1 MSARPETKDE
11 SEPRTGRRA
20 GNGDA
25 PNTHGLPQRPPNR
38 PWRTE
43 GLPPG
48 SPGGP
53 PKKPVN
59 RWRLVAQV
67 IVIYGIAFAILTL
80 HDRLNGPVTISYSE
94 FVTQVESGNVA
105 EVFARGD
112 SIQGSLREARPAPG
126 MEQQKVTYR
135 RFSTERPA
143 FAHDDL
149 LANLQKT
156 GTNVRA
162 TPVVQE
168 RGPLTNLLFSVAPIL
183 LWILFYRW
191 MLKRQQ
197 SGLEGMFGLGAKK
210 KPVAPE
216 SVRVTFEDV
225 AGIDEV
231 KGEITE
237 IVDYLRSPE
246 KYRAIGARA
255 PKGVLLTGLP
265 GTGKTLLARATA
277 GEAKVPFFSASA
289 SEFVEMIVGV
299 GASRVR
305 ELFQAARAVAP
316 AIVFIDE
323 IDTIGRARGGA
334 RIGGHDEYEQT
345 LNQILTEMDGF
356 SGAEGVIVLA
366 ATNRPDV
373 LDPALLRPGR
383 FDRNIT
389 IHPPDQVGRREILRV
404 HTRKV
409 QLAADADLDEVA
421 RATPGMTGA
430 DLANLVNEAALLAV
444 RRGRSEV
451 SASDLADALEKVQLG
466 TARKVVI
473 PAEDRRRTAYHEG
486 GHALLG
492 MLQPGADPV
501 RKVSIIPRGRALGVT
516 LATPQQDRYGYDAAY
531 LKGRIIGA
539 LGGIAA
545 EELVLGVVSTGAES
559 DLQTSTAIARSMV
572 GRWGMSERIG
582 PVSVFPPEG
591 DPRML
596 GVSEG
601 LLDAV
606 ADEVRR
612 LVDECHREATSLL
625 TQNRARLDAIAE
637 GLLEHE
643 TLNEAAAYAA
653 AGIAHAPPAS
663 GMTREPH
670 ERRYTEHPV
679 KDEGRTSHAP

>member
-1 MSARPETKDE
+1 MRAARKIKEEKEEVEARFAERGSKGRAADSRGP
-11 SEPRTGRRA
+11 PRG
-20 GNGDA
+20 
-25 PNTHGLPQRPPNR
+25 PPNR

-53 PKKPVN
+53 TKQPSN
-59 RWRLVAQV
+59 WWGFVAQA
-67 IVIYGIAFAILTL
+67 ILIFAIAFTILTMQ
-80 HDRLNGPVTISYSE
+80 DRVTGLVTISYSE
-94 FVTQVESGNVA
+94 FVKEVDAGNVA
-105 EVFARGD
+105 EVFARGE
-112 SIQGSLREARPAPG
+112 SIQGTLREARPVSGA
-126 MEQQKVTYR
+126 EQQEATYR
-135 RFSTERPA
+135 RFSTERPV
-143 FAHDDL
+143 FANDDL
-149 LANLQKT
+149 LGKLEGH
-156 GTNVRA
+156 GTTVRA

-168 RGPLTNLLFSVAPIL
+168 RGPLTNLLISVAPIL
-183 LWILFYRW
+183 LWVLFYRW

-197 SGLEGMFGLGAKK
+197 GGLGGMLGMGGKK
-210 KPVAPE
+210 KPVDPS
-216 SVRVTFEDV
+216 SVRVTFADV

-237 IVDYLRSPE
+237 IVEYLRDPG
-246 KYRAIGARA
+246 KYRAIGARP
-255 PKGVLLTGLP
+255 PKGVLLTGAP

-289 SEFVEMIVGV
+289 SEFIEMIVGV

-305 ELFQAARAVAP
+305 ELFQTAREAAP
-316 AIVFIDE
+316 AIIFIDE
-323 IDTIGRARGGA
+323 IDTIGRARGA
-334 RIGGHDEYEQT
+334 TLIGGHDEREQT

-383 FDRNIT
+383 FDRNIV

-404 HTRKV
+404 HTRNV
-409 QLAADADLDEVA
+409 RLTADADLEQVA
-421 RATPGMTGA
+421 RGTPGMTGA

-451 SASDLADALEKVQLG
+451 SASDLAEALEKVQLG
-466 TARKVVI
+466 TARNVVM
-473 PAEDRRRTAYHEG
+473 PPEERRRTAYHEA

-516 LATPQQDRYGYDAAY
+516 LATPQQDRYGYDAGY
-531 LKGRIIGA
+531 LKGRMIGA

-545 EELVLGVVSTGAES
+545 EELVLGVPSTGAES
-559 DLQTSTAIARSMV
+559 DLQTCTAIARSMV

-582 PVSVFPPEG
+582 PVSVLPPEG

-601 LLDAV
+601 MLDAV
-606 ADEVRR
+606 GNEVRR
-612 LVDECHREATSLL
+612 LVDECHKEATSVLSR
-625 TQNRARLDAIAE
+625 NRARLDAIAQ

-643 TLNEAAAYAA
+643 TLDEAAVYAA
-653 AGIAHAPPAS
+653 AGIPRAVAVTAHEAPA
-663 GMTREPH
+663 
-670 ERRYTEHPV
+670 
-679 KDEGRTSHAP
+679 A